1 MQKEIQVIKQL
12 IDLSIKKGV
21 FENIESALIVYQA
34 LENIKKHFENGSN
47 NNNNI

>member
-21 FENIESALIVYQA
+21 FENIESALVVYQA
-34 LENIKKHFENGSN
+34 LENLKKIMDERTGN
-47 NNNNI
+47 NNNL